1 MSYTLKTPTIITT
14 EHDFYGQK
22 LTISTGLMAPN
33 ADAAVRVKLG
43 ETEVLVT
50 TVMNRNPN
58 PNKDFLPL
66 SIDFRDYNAAVGK
79 IWGGAYRKREW
90 RPTELMTLYGRIV
103 DRTLRPMFPKGMIND
118 IVVTI
123 TPLSCDRE
131 TDLAILGILWGSLTT
146 LMAGIPFDGP
156 VSGVRVWFTHAIQDN
171 QTSITPNLLKINPT
185 NPEFDLNGFNLLVSG
200 KSGSLNMI
208 EMDGMEIS
216 ETMMESAF
224 NLAQKAMDELCM
236 IQQEFLAKAKET
248 TKGWN
253 MHGLDLTQF
262 VMYNYP
268 SDEVKAAVKGLVT
281 DVDMDRFYQGTS
293 DQWAALFHE
302 YRERLRLWLAD
313 QMESDPHQY
322 RWENID
328 GALQLQVKE
337 YYRRL
342 ILDNGIRI
350 DGRKMD
356 EIRSL
361 YCEHGLLSQ
370 VHGSALFWRGDTQ
383 ILSTVTLGAPW
394 DVQLVDDMLNDG
406 VEQRFMHHYNFAPF
420 SVNEAQKIRG
430 TGNREIGHGKLAEK
444 ALEAVLP
451 AKTEFPYT
459 IRIVSECLSSGGSTS
474 MWSVCASTM
483 SLMDAWVPIRKPV
496 SGIAMGLCSRTDES
510 GLPIQHEVLIDI
522 QWAEDH
528 NCDMDF
534 KVAGTPDG
542 ITAIQLDM
550 KIRGITVDIA
560 MEVIRKANIARM
572 EIMWVML
579 QTISTHRPSL
589 APTVPKIKVIKIDA
603 DKVKLVI
610 GKGGETIDKIIE
622 ETGVKIDFEDDG
634 TCYIT
639 DRSDAAIERTIEI
652 IMSIVYV
659 PKVGDSFTG
668 TVTRVEAYGA
678 FVQYAPGKIW
688 LMGSRGFPEGTNLA
702 TMFPIGSQVQ
712 VQIRNITP
720 DGKVDLKKI

>member
-22 LTISTGLMAPN
+22 LTISSGLMAPN

-66 SIDFRDYNAAVGK
+66 SIDFRDYYAAVGK
-79 IWGGAYRKREW
+79 IGGGAYRKREW
-90 RPTELMTLYGRIV
+90 RPTEMMTLYGRIV

-118 IVVTI
+118 VVVTI

-131 TDLAILGILWGSLTT
+131 TDLAILGILGWSLTT

-156 VSGVRVWFTHAIQDN
+156 VSGVRVGFAHAIQDN
-171 QTSITPNLLKINPT
+171 QTSLTLDLLKINPT
-185 NPEFDLNGFNLLVSG
+185 NPEFDTNGFNLLVSG
-200 KSGSLNMI
+200 KFGSLNMI

-216 ETMMESAF
+216 EDMMQSAF
-224 NLAQKAMDELCM
+224 NLAQKAMDELCV
-236 IQQEFLAKAKET
+236 IQQEFLAKAKEI

-268 SDEVKAAVKGLVT
+268 SDEVKAAVKELIS
-281 DVDMDRFYQGTS
+281 DADMDCFYQGTS
-293 DQWAALFHE
+293 DQWSALFHE
-302 YRERLRLWLAD
+302 YKERLRTSLAD
-313 QMESDPHQY
+313 KMQSDPAY

-328 GALQLQVKE
+328 GALSLQVKD

-350 DGRKMD
+350 DGRKVD

-361 YCEHGLLSQ
+361 YCETGLVSQ
-370 VHGSALFWRGDTQ
+370 VHGTGLFWRGDTQ
-383 ILSTVTLGAPW
+383 ILSTVTLGAPG
-394 DVQLVDDMLNDG
+394 DVQMIDDMLNDG
-406 VEQRFMHHYNFAPF
+406 TEQRFMHHYNFAPF

-430 TGNREIGHGKLAEK
+430 TGNREIWHGKLAEK

-451 AKTEFPYT
+451 HKSEFPYT
-459 IRIVSECLSSGGSTS
+459 IRLVSECLSSGGSTS
-474 MWSVCASTM
+474 MGSVCASTM

-496 SGIAMGLCSRTDES
+496 SGIAMGLCSRVNEAW
-510 GLPIQHEVLIDI
+510 LPVQHEVLIDI

-550 KIRGITVDIA
+550 KIHGITVDIA
-560 MEVIRKANIARM
+560 MEVVRKANIARL

-579 QTISTHRPSL
+579 QTIATHRPQL
-589 APTVPKIKVIKIDA
+589 AASVPKIEVITIDS

-610 GKGGETIDKIIE
+610 GKGGETIDKIIA

-639 DRSDAAIERTIEI
+639 SRDADAIARTIEI
-652 IMSIVYV
+652 IMGIVYV
-659 PKVGDSFTG
+659 PKVGDVFDWV
-668 TVTRVEAYGA
+668 VTRIESYGV
-678 FVQYAPGKIW
+678 FVNYAPGKTG

-702 TMFPIGSQVQ
+702 TMFKIWDKLKI
-712 VQIRNITP
+712 QIRNITP
-720 DGKVDLKKI
+720 DGKIDLKKM